1 MHSFLFQFWSK
12 LDGSR
17 LRQPSKHSLASAIF
31 RSALFLVKH
40 RNIFEKNHVEC
51 TYFIKIKIL
60 YLLKHLI
67 KRIKQCSFLS
77 IIQNKIQNF
86 FSAILEATSVVMAA
100 VAIIHDC
107 SKITIRTMAAI
118 MTRYRHCDS
127 SKAGFLT
134 TAAVVDLRTSRSQCR
149 KTNWERWQ
157 RHFRKKKALHNSLL
171 SGMPCSYF

>member
-1 MHSFLFQFWSK
+1 MAVGCDNLQNTPSHRRFFAALYFSSSIETFSK
-12 LDGSR
+12 R
-17 LRQPSKHSLASAIF
+17 ITWNAH
-31 RSALFLVKH
+31 
-40 RNIFEKNHVEC
+40 
-51 TYFIKIKIL
+51 IL
-60 YLLKHLI
+60 LKLKFYILLKHLI

-127 SKAGFLT
+127 SKAGFLA